1 MQAVWAISIT
11 MKQELTQTHTFQ
23 YIDEILAQQSIQLLS
38 LNPQKTLITSFAEL
52 GNLITEQNTE
62 IEIIL
67 TLQETLENIVH
78 TQLQN
83 FPENIFW
90 DFDFLVSSMLRQAL
104 VADEGAITFLKVLG
118 EKMVSLIEMFGSK
131 TEIRFRYVHDFMY
144 GFDWAR
150 WVQKEPQKR
159 AHIEPFSPVY
169 LDYLLN
175 KGKEILQRINH
186 GQSTSYK
193 LCDTGYRNP
202 FTFSREPED
211 ECRLLT
217 YLAEEQLIP
226 VAVWNW
232 NASPVWNKPFQEMR
246 QQLALELNI
255 QPQKH

>member
-1 MQAVWAISIT
+1 
-11 MKQELTQTHTFQ
+11 MKQELTPTHTFQ
-23 YIDEILAQQSIQLLS
+23 YIDEILAQQSINLLS
-38 LNPQKTLITSFAEL
+38 LNPQKKLITSFAEL
-52 GNLITEQNTE
+52 ENLITEQNTDIE
-62 IEIIL
+62 LLTNLQKTLEII
-67 TLQETLENIVH
+67 VC

-104 VADEGAITFLKVLG
+104 VANEGAIPFLKIFG
-118 EKMVSLIEMFGSK
+118 EKMVSLVEMFGTK

-144 GFDWAR
+144 GFEWAR

-159 AHIEPFSPVY
+159 AYIEPFSLVF
-169 LDYLLN
+169 LDYLLV
-175 KGKEILQRINH
+175 KGKELVQRINH
-186 GQSTSYK
+186 GQVVSYK

-211 ECRLLT
+211 EYRLLT

-246 QQLALELNI
+246 QELALKLNI

>member
-1 MQAVWAISIT
+1 MN
-11 MKQELTQTHTFQ
+11 KELTSTYNFQ
-23 YIDEILAQQSIQLLS
+23 LIDEILAQRPVNLLS
-38 LNPQKTLITSFAEL
+38 LNPQKNLITSFAEL
-52 GNLITEQNTE
+52 ENLIAEQSTD
-62 IEIIL
+62 IQIII
-67 TLQETLENIVH
+67 TLQETLENIVS

-104 VADEGAITFLKVLG
+104 IADEGAVPFLKVFGKKVVHL
-118 EKMVSLIEMFGSK
+118 MEMFGSK
-131 TEIRFRYVHDFMY
+131 TEMRFRYVHDFMY

-150 WVQKEPQKR
+150 WVQKEPQNR
-159 AHIEPFSPVY
+159 AHIEPFSLVFF
-169 LDYLLN
+169 DYLLA
-175 KGKEILQRINH
+175 KGKELLQRINH
-186 GQSTSYK
+186 GQITSYK

-211 ECRLLT
+211 ESRLLT

-246 QQLALELNI
+246 QQLALKLNI
-255 QPQKH
+255 QPQRH

>member
-1 MQAVWAISIT
+1 
-11 MKQELTQTHTFQ
+11 MKQEVTPTPTFQ
-23 YIDEILAQQSIQLLS
+23 LIDKILAQESINLLS

-52 GNLITEQNTE
+52 GNLITEQNIDIKLLT
-62 IEIIL
+62 
-67 TLQETLENIVH
+67 TLQETLESIVR

-104 VADEGAITFLKVLG
+104 IADEGAVIFLKFFG
-118 EKMVSLIEMFGSK
+118 EKMVSLTEMFGNK

-144 GFDWAR
+144 GFEWAR
-150 WVQKEPQKR
+150 WVQKEPQNR
-159 AHIEPFSPVY
+159 AHVEPFSLLF
-169 LDYLLN
+169 LDYLLV
-175 KGKEILQRINH
+175 KGQELLQRINH
-186 GQSTSYK
+186 GQITSYK

-211 ECRLLT
+211 EYRLLT

-246 QQLALELNI
+246 QQLALKLNI
-255 QPQKH
+255 KPQKR